1 MHTKRDDGDETTD
14 NCLSTDPCDKT
25 NPELT
30 GKPVPQNRKLLQE
43 IPKLPVRNQPAKGDD
58 HNRNAAQNHTDRHPD
73 RRNNRL
79 GPEQLPRTYR
89 QGEHQIT
96 LVPQKVLIKPDNH
109 VCQRQKRNCHNR
121 NDIYHHEQPR
131 RQTEIIQT
139 RRQRERNRIEYRQ
152 RQQCKI
158 CREKDPARGAEFISN
173 QFAQHANTSRNSAS
187 TDLPC
192 SARISST
199 DLWSTSCP

>member
-1 MHTKRDDGDETTD
+1 MHTKRDDT
-14 NCLSTDPCDKT
+14 DKT
-25 NPELT
+25 AYNRLETDSNKETASELAR
-30 GKPVPQNRKLLQE
+30 KPVPQNRKLLQE
-43 IPKLPVRNQPAKGDD
+43 VPKLPVRNQSAKGDD
-58 HNRNAAQNHTDRHPD
+58 QNRNAAQNHTRRHPNGRD
-73 RRNNRL
+73 NRL

-89 QGEHQIT
+89 QGEHQIA
-96 LVPQKVLIKPDNH
+96 LIPQKVLIKPDNH

-139 RRQRERNRIEYRQ
+139 RRQRERNRVEYRK